1 MSEPFTIRIF
11 VPDGEP
17 EGVKI
22 AEQLNWT
29 GVGLAFPRSKWPSLR
44 NRREFGRAGVYI
56 LTGTAEGTADDL
68 PTVYVGQAEEIGS
81 RIESHFAEKEF
92 WDWGYA
98 FVSNGNPLNR
108 AHTTWLEHA
117 LLLRA
122 DKAKRCHLDN
132 GNLPKEPGL
141 SESEKA
147 DTEGFLR
154 ELLRILPLLGV
165 RAFEKPV
172 PATPVAI
179 GVVPATPGASEGVD
193 ERDTIIFPAQSE
205 GFKKVFLGQNAWYW
219 VKIGGGMLPRIKYI
233 AAYQTAPVSAITHW
247 APVKQIEPYGDEG
260 KYRVVFAEAAK
271 EIGPIPLE
279 DSPGWLMQ
287 GPRYTSHEK
296 LFSAKKLSELFDSLK
311 HPEPTESSP

>member
-11 VPDGEP
+11 VPDGDP

-22 AEQLNWT
+22 VERLNWT
-29 GVGLAFPRSKWPSLR
+29 GVGVAFPRSEWPRLR
-44 NRREFGRAGVYI
+44 KRGEFGRAGVYV
-56 LTGTAEGTADDL
+56 LTGTAEGTDEL
-68 PTVYVGQAEEIGS
+68 PTVYVGQAEEIGT
-81 RIESHFAEKEF
+81 RIELHFSEKDF

-117 LLLRA
+117 LLQRA
-122 DKAKRCHLDN
+122 DNAKRCHLDN

-165 RAFEKPV
+165 RVFEKPE
-172 PATPVAI
+172 PV
-179 GVVPATPGASEGVD
+179 ATPGTSGGVPSTTSTSGGVAD
-193 ERDTIIFPAQSE
+193 DRDTIIVPAQSE
-205 GFKKVFLGQNAWYW
+205 GFKQVFLGENAWYAIR
-219 VKIGGGMLPRIKYI
+219 IGGGMLSRIKYI
-233 AAYQTAPVSAITHW
+233 AAYQSDPVRAITHY

-260 KYRVVFAEAAK
+260 KYRVVFTEPAK
-271 EIGPIPLE
+271 PIGPIPFA
-279 DSPGWLMQ
+279 DATTGSMQ
-287 GPRYTSHEK
+287 GPRYTSYKK
-296 LFSAKKLSELFDSLK
+296 LISAKKVSDLFN
-311 HPEPTESSP
+311 